1 MTTLAKTAAIA
12 GSLASAAAVA
22 IAIILPAHNAP
33 TTARTGMRVTAGTA
47 AVMRGSG
54 GTGSTGSGSSGAG
67 LTGAAGAR

>member
-1 MTTLAKTAAIA
+1 MTTPAKTAAIA

-22 IAIILPAHNAP
+22 VAIILPAHNAP

-54 GTGSTGSGSSGAG
+54 GTGSGSSGAG